1 MLRPFMEV
9 NSPCSGPWIV
19 PFRRVDRPMERNVL
33 TAIENC
39 KEAEHLLEERF
50 GVAGR
55 GLHEKITSVE
65 DLLPPRLTR
74 ILRKIATI
82 RNKAVHERGS
92 ESDVDWE
99 QFKRDSLGLPGDQAA
114 SCSCTC
120 KARPGCSAAEPTA
133 QPQLGYPRVL
143 GYLRLHTPC
152 DNWPGL
158 SVRTRGTE
166 RCSPSAWR
174 PVLALN
180 ATAASRSASQT
191 PVASSSSAG
200 PLLMTT

>member
-1 MLRPFMEV
+1 
-9 NSPCSGPWIV
+9 
-19 PFRRVDRPMERNVL
+19 MERNVL

-99 QFKRDSLGLPGDQAA
+99 QFKRDSLWAFQEIKRLPVVAHA
-114 SCSCTC
+114 
-120 KARPGCSAAEPTA
+120 KPVPVAL
-133 QPQLGYPRVL
+133 QPNQP
-143 GYLRLHTPC
+143 P
-152 DNWPGL
+152 
-158 SVRTRGTE
+158 
-166 RCSPSAWR
+166 SPSWDTLAFWGICGFILLAIIGR
-174 PVLALN
+174 GCQSERGAPNDAHPVHGVPS
-180 ATAASRSASQT
+180 SR
-191 PVASSSSAG
+191 
-200 PLLMTT
+200 